1 MKDKSSFTRFFNFFF
16 VSIFSLFLFNS
27 LLLLYFSNRL
37 ISSEN
42 SRVYLQKA
50 NSISRIFNDSLS
62 TPLMES
68 VFDHFGTL
76 QSSSMMNFLIY
87 QNEKQFETQLSKDI
101 TNAIVRHE
109 WLRSIVVYREDG
121 TVVTDFTMRRNLTN
135 PQKSVQFEGIVRALA
150 KKKSVNGWIANLPLE
165 GDGKLLAYYMK
176 YPMTDPERN
185 RGIVLY
191 VIDASFLTSQ
201 ILSEIDPTVENVVIE
216 DQSGQI
222 LYTYGNA
229 SLPLWL
235 NGTKPDALT
244 EAMVWKGNQKTW
256 QMVWSPISNQNLSLA
271 LTVSMEKLLKRQVY
285 SLRFN
290 LILVVVLAVGLVF
303 YLLSVKNYVQNPI
316 STTLDAL
323 RVLVQGKG
331 ETSKKKSFTQD
342 VKQIVDENKNLILF
356 RCMTDLVTTG
366 LARSEFEQICGI
378 VGLRFYKAPFHMILI
393 EHAYNVTDSSAEG
406 VGESGEA
413 ALLKQWESALPKDRA
428 ITVRYGSQ
436 KLLSICF
443 VDGDYSLHFGQLF
456 TFAERT
462 GSNIVVSPSMDDTV
476 NCPRIYALL
485 DTALENKIYY
495 GFGNVFPM
503 PNNSNRQLVALP
515 SESLK
520 GLLMGDRYEQFME
533 TLGTDLRNM
542 EKENIP
548 PLIIRDYFVRLSG
561 TINEVYQRKI
571 GDKDID
577 ELSYL
582 TMRKEVETLSGVR
595 DFIAWTEKKIGTLQA
610 AAQQARRNDN
620 KELLG
625 RIQSYIAESIF
636 QNLTE
641 ESVAEHFGVSA
652 GFLSRLF
659 KEFYADGFSGYL
671 KECKLE
677 AAAQLLREQK
687 YNSINELAESLGYS
701 SAAYFSRQFKLR
713 FGVLPSE
720 YAKHRGSLV
729 AEDA

>member
-16 VSIFSLFLFNS
+16 VSIFSLFLLNS

-37 ISSEN
+37 VTSEN

-50 NSISRIFNDSLS
+50 NTISRIFNDSLS

-87 QNEKQFETQLSKDI
+87 ENDKQFETQLSKDI
-101 TNAIVRHE
+101 VNAIVRHE

-121 TVVTDFTMRRNLTN
+121 TVVTDFTMRRNLAN
-135 PQKSVQFEGIVRALA
+135 PQKSVQFEGIVRVLE
-150 KKKSVNGWIANLPLE
+150 KKKTVNGWIANLPLE

-176 YPMTDPERN
+176 YPMTDPGRN

-191 VIDASFLTSQ
+191 VIDASFLENQ
-201 ILSEIDPTVENVVIE
+201 IISEIDPTVENVVIE
-216 DQSGQI
+216 DESGQI

-235 NGTKPDALT
+235 NGTKPDDLT
-244 EAMVWKGNQKTW
+244 QTMVWKGNQRTW

-271 LTVSMEKLLKRQVY
+271 LTVSMEKMLKRQVY

-290 LILVVVLAVGLVF
+290 LILVVVLAVGLVI

-316 STTLDAL
+316 SKTLDAL
-323 RVLVQGKG
+323 RVLVQVKG
-331 ETSKKKSFTQD
+331 DKSKKKSFTQD
-342 VKQIVDENKNLILF
+342 VKQIVDENKSLILF
-356 RCMTDLVTTG
+356 RCVTDLVTTG
-366 LARSEFEQICGI
+366 LARSEFEQICGM
-378 VGLRFYKAPFHMILI
+378 VGLRFYKTPFHMIMI
-393 EHAYNVTDSSAEG
+393 EQAYSAADLTDAG
-406 VGESGEA
+406 AGESGEA
-413 ALLKQWESALPKDRA
+413 DFLKLWESSLPKDRA

-436 KLLSICF
+436 KLLSVCF
-443 VDGDYSLHFGQLF
+443 VDSDYSVHFGQLF
-456 TFAERT
+456 AFAEET
-462 GSNIVVSPSMDDTV
+462 DSNIVISPAMDDTLD
-476 NCPRIYALL
+476 CSKTYTLL
-485 DTALENKIYY
+485 DIALENKIYY
-495 GFGNVFPM
+495 GFGNIFPM
-503 PNNSNRQLVALP
+503 PSNSNRQLVALP

-520 GLLMGDRYEQFME
+520 GLLMGDRYEQFMG
-533 TLGTDLRNM
+533 TLGVDLRNM

-548 PLIIRDYFVRLSG
+548 PVIIRDYFVRLSG

-571 GDKDID
+571 GGKDIE

-582 TMRKEVETLSGVR
+582 TMRKEVESLSGMQ
-595 DFIAWTEKKIGTLQA
+595 DFLAWTERKIGLLQNT
-610 AAQQARRNDN
+610 AQQARRNDN

-625 RIQSYIAESIF
+625 RIQSYISQSIF

-641 ESVAEHFGVSA
+641 ESVAEHFGISA

-677 AAAQLLREQK
+677 AAAQLLREHK
-687 YNSINELAESLGYS
+687 YNSINGLAESLGYL
-701 SAAYFSRQFKLR
+701 SAAYFSRQFKLK
-713 FGVLPSE
+713 FGILPSE
-720 YAKHRGSLV
+720 YAKQRGSLV
-729 AEDA
+729 TKDA